1 LDQQLN
7 IFFNLLYHN
16 TYFIIMST
24 SDIYPQIWDSTLA
37 VGPALAKFVPKLID
51 IAISKGLPYSLDQF
65 GCAYHVVS
73 PADFLLRF
81 GAHPQ
86 RRPAM
91 ALAAGNNVDLTNWR
105 VNNEKKESQLQVEH
119 YLRNLVLANVSDE
132 LQRSMQ
138 NEDGSMRA
146 RSAEYII
153 TTLLETHGTLTK
165 ADIDLIM
172 TRLKVP
178 YTTSSDVVSFIAD
191 WHVLL
196 RDLRRAGQPLS
207 QHQAIDTLQQCF
219 GAEFDDCWVKFVQDY
234 PVVAARTVALL
245 SVAII
250 AFAKDVLPIRA
261 TQRAIGIN
269 QVINQTAAVSQLQ
282 DQITELQQAL
292 AVERA
297 ARLAPGKKRG
307 APPAAD
313 IGVPPVRAARQRH
326 NNNVAL
332 KDRLFCYTHGP
343 CTHIGTAF
351 QSPDIDHKEMAT
363 WANQMGSKWKQL
375 FVRKGW
381 PTA

>member
-1 LDQQLN
+1 
-7 IFFNLLYHN
+7 
-16 TYFIIMST
+16 
-24 SDIYPQIWDSTLA
+24 
-37 VGPALAKFVPKLID
+37 
-51 IAISKGLPYSLDQF
+51 
-65 GCAYHVVS
+65 
-73 PADFLLRF
+73 
-81 GAHPQ
+81 
-86 RRPAM
+86 
-91 ALAAGNNVDLTNWR
+91 
-105 VNNEKKESQLQVEH
+105 
-119 YLRNLVLANVSDE
+119 
-132 LQRSMQ
+132 MQ
-138 NEDGSMRA
+138 DEDGSMCE
-146 RSAEYII
+146 RSAEYIV
-153 TTLLETHGTLTK
+153 TTLLATHGTLTK

-245 SVAII
+245 GVAII

-282 DQITELQQAL
+282 DQITKLEQAL

-307 APPAAD
+307 MSD
-313 IGVPPVRAARQRH
+313 IGAPPVRAARQRGVH

-343 CTHIGTAF
+343 CNTHIGTECRY
-351 QSPDIDHKEMAT
+351 PDADHKELAT

-375 FVRKGW
+375 FTRKGW
-381 PTA
+381 PIV